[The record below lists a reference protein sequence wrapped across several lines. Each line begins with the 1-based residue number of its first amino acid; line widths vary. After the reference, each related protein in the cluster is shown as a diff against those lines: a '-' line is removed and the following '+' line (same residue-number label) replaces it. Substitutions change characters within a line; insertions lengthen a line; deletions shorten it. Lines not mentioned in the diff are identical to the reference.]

1 MPDDKKIHDDKV
13 EFFKMAM
20 DKFMLNKIDDLQ
32 NDKFI
37 IKNRVIMYD
46 IDVDTYYDMIVNHVR
61 FDYAKYVFRQIREL
75 IDMYL

>member
-1 MPDDKKIHDDKV
+1 MSDKDLYDDKI

-32 NDKFI
+32 YDKTL

-61 FDYAKYVFRQIREL
+61 IDYARYVFRQIREL

>member
-1 MPDDKKIHDDKV
+1 MIDKDLYDDKID
-13 EFFKMAM
+13 FFKTAI
-20 DKFMLNKIDDLQ
+20 DKFMLNKIDDLEY
-32 NDKFI
+32 DKML

-61 FDYAKYVFRQIREL
+61 LDYAKYVFRQIREL

>member
-1 MPDDKKIHDDKV
+1 MNDKDLYDDKI

-32 NDKFI
+32 YDKTL

-61 FDYAKYVFRQIREL
+61 LDYARYVFRQIREL

>member
-1 MPDDKKIHDDKV
+1 MPNKDLHDDKI
-13 EFFKMAM
+13 EFFKIAM
-20 DKFMLNKIDDLQ
+20 DKFMLNKIDELEY
-32 NDKFI
+32 DKML

-61 FDYAKYVFRQIREL
+61 LDYARYVFRQIREL

>member
-1 MPDDKKIHDDKV
+1 MSDDKKTHDDKV

-20 DKFMLNKIDDLQ
+20 DKFMLNKIDDLE

-61 FDYAKYVFRQIREL
+61 LDYAKYVFRQIREL

>member
-1 MPDDKKIHDDKV
+1 MSDKDLYDDKI

-32 NDKFI
+32 YDKTL

-61 FDYAKYVFRQIREL
+61 LDYARYVFRQIREL

>member
-1 MPDDKKIHDDKV
+1 MKNDNDYKNKN

-20 DKFMLNKIDDLQ
+20 DKFMLNKIDELEY
-32 NDKFI
+32 DKML

-61 FDYAKYVFRQIREL
+61 LDYARYVFRQIREL

>member
-1 MPDDKKIHDDKV
+1 MPDDKKIHDDKI

-61 FDYAKYVFRQIREL
+61 LDYAMYVFRQIREL

>member
-1 MPDDKKIHDDKV
+1 MQDDKKIHDDKI

-61 FDYAKYVFRQIREL
+61 LDYAMYVFRQIREL

>member
-1 MPDDKKIHDDKV
+1 MSDKDLYDDKI

-32 NDKFI
+32 YDKTL

-61 FDYAKYVFRQIREL
+61 IDYAKYVFRQIREL

>member
-1 MPDDKKIHDDKV
+1 MNDKDLYDDKI

-32 NDKFI
+32 YDKTL

-61 FDYAKYVFRQIREL
+61 LDYASYVFRQIREL